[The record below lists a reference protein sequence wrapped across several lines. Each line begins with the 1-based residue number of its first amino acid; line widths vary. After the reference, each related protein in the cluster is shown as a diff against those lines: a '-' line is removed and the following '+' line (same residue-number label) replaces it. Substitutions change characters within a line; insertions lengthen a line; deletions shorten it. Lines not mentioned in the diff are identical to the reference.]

1 MIIYL
6 ILFLILGG
14 TVYQY
19 IAWKVENRKYKPL
32 GHMVEIEG
40 RKMHIFAQGEGPTVV
55 LTAGLGTPSAF
66 TYYYGIVE
74 KLSSYARTVVYERP
88 GYGWSESAKT
98 PRTVEQITLELYH
111 LLQRSGQ
118 KPPYTFTAHSFGSL
132 EVLHFAQ
139 RYPHLVANILLL
151 DAGNPVFY
159 WEFQTFPIKVMAYF
173 LKGVS
178 KLGIMRIIGN
188 VMELLSIN
196 TSSLPKEVQKRASMM
211 YYSNWF
217 NDDSLREMAA
227 LHYSAECVLKHGT
240 LGDIPITI
248 LTAEK
253 SVNKIK
259 GWRESQEQLL
269 QWSTRSQQK
278 IIADTGHNLPGSNP
292 DVVVQEVLT
301 LLHINSNQCIK
312 PDDEQSIKFSIVIP
326 AYNEEKYITKCLDSI
341 AAASATYKEQ
351 VEVIVVLNRCT
362 DRTEEI
368 ASSYNCVI
376 VKEDSK
382 NLSKIRNAG
391 VKAARGKIIVT
402 IDADSWMSNNMLTE
416 IENHLKTGKYIGG
429 GVSMRAERLSLGII
443 VSTLALFLVGIPIF
457 IKHGFISIGLFW
469 CLKEDFEAIN
479 GFDEQLLMAEDVDF
493 AIRLKEQGKESGKGY
508 ATITKAHI
516 TTSSRKFDVFGDW
529 IFIKKPQIL
538 FAYLNGKNRKR
549 SDEFYYD
556 VKR

>member
-1 MIIYL
+1 
-6 ILFLILGG
+6 
-14 TVYQY
+14 
-19 IAWKVENRKYKPL
+19 
-32 GHMVEIEG
+32 
-40 RKMHIFAQGEGPTVV
+40 
-55 LTAGLGTPSAF
+55 
-66 TYYYGIVE
+66 
-74 KLSSYARTVVYERP
+74 
-88 GYGWSESAKT
+88 
-98 PRTVEQITLELYH
+98 
-111 LLQRSGQ
+111 
-118 KPPYTFTAHSFGSL
+118 
-132 EVLHFAQ
+132 
-139 RYPHLVANILLL
+139 LLL
-151 DAGNPVFY
+151 DAGNPTFY
-159 WEFQTFPIKVMAYF
+159 RKFQTFPIKVMAYF

-178 KLGIMRIIGN
+178 KLGIIRIIGN

-196 TSSLPKEVQKRASMM
+196 TSSLPRKVQKRASMM
-211 YYSNWF
+211 SYSNWF

-227 LHYSAECVLKHGT
+227 LHYSAECVLKYGM

-278 IIADTGHNLPGSNP
+278 IITDTGHNLPGSNP

-301 LLHINSNQCIK
+301 LLHINSDQCIK
-312 PDDEQSIKFSIVIP
+312 PADERSIKFSIVIP

-341 AAASATYKEQ
+341 AASSAAYKDQ

-368 ASSYNCVI
+368 ASSYHCVI

-391 VKAARGKIIVT
+391 AKAARGKIIVT

-429 GVSMRAERLSLGII
+429 GVSMRAERLSMGII
-443 VSTLALFLVGIPIF
+443 ASTLTLFLVGIPIF
-457 IKHGFISIGLFW
+457 MKHGFISIGLLW

-493 AIRLKEQGKESGKGY
+493 AIRLKERGKKSGKGY

-529 IFIKKPQIL
+529 VFIKKPQIL